1 LAAIS
6 LATVPVIPLT
16 FVKFNFK
23 FENQKKVM
31 KFPKQKYA
39 DMHLLNGEA
48 RGNVTAARQ
57 PYGERFPHRVL
68 PSRSTFTELHLRLCE
83 TGSVVPQMR
92 GRGRHRSDFVIDA
105 EEAILDIAEENPGV
119 STRQLT
125 SQAGISRDVV
135 MRTLQEQ
142 LLYPY
147 HIQRVQ
153 ALVPED
159 YPKRTE
165 FCQWFQHQ
173 QDRNELFSRN
183 ILACDE
189 SLFTRDGIMNYH
201 NAHVWADACMG

>member
-1 LAAIS
+1 MPFWPDC
-6 LATVPVIPLT
+6 TV
-16 FVKFNFK
+16 
-23 FENQKKVM
+23 
-31 KFPKQKYA
+31 A
-39 DMHLLNGEA
+39 
-48 RGNVTAARQ
+48 
-57 PYGERFPHRVL
+57 
-68 PSRSTFTELHLRLCE
+68 
-83 TGSVVPQMR
+83 
-92 GRGRHRSDFVIDA
+92 
-105 EEAILDIAEENPGV
+105 LDIAEENSGV

-125 SQAGISRDVV
+125 SRAGISRDVV

-165 FCQWFQHQ
+165 FCQSFQYQ
-173 QDRNELFSRN
+173 QDRNKLFSRN

-201 NAHVWADACMG
+201 IAHNAMYGLMHVWADANPHVIRQGRFQSRFSINLWAGILDLSGPF

>member
-1 LAAIS
+1 
-6 LATVPVIPLT
+6 
-16 FVKFNFK
+16 
-23 FENQKKVM
+23 
-31 KFPKQKYA
+31 
-39 DMHLLNGEA
+39 
-48 RGNVTAARQ
+48 
-57 PYGERFPHRVL
+57 
-68 PSRSTFTELHLRLCE
+68 
-83 TGSVVPQMR
+83 MR

-105 EEAILDIAEENPGV
+105 EEAILDIAEENSGV

>member
-1 LAAIS
+1 
-6 LATVPVIPLT
+6 
-16 FVKFNFK
+16 
-23 FENQKKVM
+23 M
-31 KFPKQKYA
+31 KFLKQKYA
-39 DMHLLNGEA
+39 DMHLLYGEA
-48 RGNVTAARQ
+48 RGNATAARR

-68 PSRSTFTELHLRLCE
+68 PSRSTFTEPHLRLCE

-105 EEAILDIAEENPGV
+105 EEAILDIAEENSGV

-201 NAHVWADACMG
+201 NAHVWADANPHVIRQGRFQSRFSINLWAGILDLSWPF